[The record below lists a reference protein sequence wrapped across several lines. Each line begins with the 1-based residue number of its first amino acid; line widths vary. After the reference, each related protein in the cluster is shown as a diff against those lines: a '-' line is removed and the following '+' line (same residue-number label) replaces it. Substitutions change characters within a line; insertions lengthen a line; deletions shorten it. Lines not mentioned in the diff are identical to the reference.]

1 MGFQV
6 KIVGDFCN
14 IRCAYCRNRDF
25 DRTDKA
31 VMSVETLEKFIAFLN
46 TVPQPE
52 VRSSWHGG
60 EPLLAGKDFFKH
72 IVRIEKEYPEK
83 IWRNAVQTNAT
94 LIDEDWAKFFV
105 ENNFHIGVSIDGNER
120 VHNIDRINAAGRGT
134 YKNAMRGVN
143 ILRKNG
149 IHPGVICTVTKK
161 TVNYAEEIFLGLVNS
176 GFKSISFN
184 VFYNTA
190 SENKEDEYALT
201 ENEWF
206 NFLKEVFE
214 LWYTL
219 NDPSIRVR
227 ELDAILAWT
236 VGKSSNECSFR
247 GSCSQWFAVD
257 YTGDIYP
264 CERFG
269 RSVHFGSIQTLENYK
284 NLVVSSNL
292 LNWRNEI
299 RILPNKCKSCKF
311 LSLCYNGCCS
321 HRRADSE
328 GIPMYTYCESRI
340 ELFDY
345 IQRKINPLII
355 GDKNVI

>member
-31 VMSVETLEKFIAFLN
+31 VMSVETLERFIAFLN
-46 TVPQPE
+46 TVPQQE
-52 VRSSWHGG
+52 IRAYWHGG

-72 IVRIEKEYPEK
+72 IVRIEKQYPEK
-83 IWRNAVQTNAT
+83 TWKNGVQTNST

-120 VHNIDRINAAGRGT
+120 VHNIDRIDASGRGT

-143 ILRKNG
+143 ILREHG
-149 IHPGVICTVTKK
+149 IRPGVICTVTKK
-161 TVNYAEEIFLGLVNS
+161 TVKYAEEIFLGLVNS
-176 GFKSISFN
+176 GFKSICFN

-190 SENKEDEYALT
+190 SENKGDEYALT
-201 ENEWF
+201 EKEWF
-206 NFLKEVFE
+206 NFLKEVFD
-214 LWYTL
+214 LWYAL
-219 NDPSIRVR
+219 DDRSISVR

-236 VGKSSNECSFR
+236 AGRSASECSFR

-269 RSVHFGSIQTLENYK
+269 RKVHFGSIQSVENYQ
-284 NLVVSSNL
+284 NLIASPIL
-292 LNWRNEI
+292 LDWRNEI
-299 RILPNKCKSCKF
+299 RILPSKCKSCNF

-328 GIPMYTYCESRI
+328 GVPLYTYCESRL

-345 IQRKINPLII
+345 I
-355 GDKNVI
+355 KNKLNFTFGGRNGN

>member
-31 VMSVETLEKFIAFLN
+31 VMSVETLEKLISFLS
-46 TVPQPE
+46 TIPQQE
-52 VRSSWHGG
+52 IRTHWHGG

-72 IVRIEKEYPEK
+72 IVRIEKQYPEK
-83 IWRNAVQTNAT
+83 SWRNAIQTNAT
-94 LIDEDWAKFFV
+94 LIDENWAKFFA
-105 ENNFHIGVSIDGNER
+105 ENSFNLGVSIDGNER
-120 VHNIDRINAAGRGT
+120 VHNIDRIDASGRGT

-143 ILRKNG
+143 ILRDYG
-149 IHPGVICTVTKK
+149 IYPGVICTITKK
-161 TVNYAEEIFLGLVNS
+161 TVKYAEEIFLGLVNS

-190 SENKEDEYALT
+190 SENKGDEYALT
-201 ENEWF
+201 EKEWF

-214 LWYTL
+214 LWCTL
-219 NDPSIRVR
+219 NDSTIRVR

-236 VGKSSNECSFR
+236 VGKSPNECSFR

-269 RSVHFGSIQTLENYK
+269 RLIHFGDAQTLGSYQ
-284 NLVVSSNL
+284 NLITSQAL
-292 LNWRNEI
+292 LGWRNEV
-299 RILPNKCKSCKF
+299 RILPNKCKTCKF

-321 HRRADSE
+321 HRRADND
-328 GIPMYTYCESRI
+328 GVPLYTYCESRI
-340 ELFDY
+340 ELFEY
-345 IQRKINPLII
+345 IKSKLNHKV
-355 GDKNVI
+355 GEKNDE